1 MSSRIAE
8 AEVPGVPP
16 CLDDWRLIG
25 HERSLHDE
33 EALEEPAVYD
43 GATLTLSII
52 QVGGKPV
59 IYLFPPSALASV
71 QVDLTLVPEWTFSAL
86 YPLSDI
92 TRGKSGTSSTSWT
105 VAASPDGNLVDE
117 ASSLSLSY
125 LFWEAHAPSLPPSP
139 PLLPSD
145 TPLPLPST
153 AFNPGRPS
161 LNRSNAALLPF
172 ASFLSHLDKTLTSL
186 SLHTPARND
195 FVTFW
200 LPSFVRIHGRGQ
212 QIAFRFVEQAAY
224 EQAARLEV
232 EPRPDVVTRVFL
244 LFKGVKEED
253 SDGWRKAEE
262 VDWAEEVG
270 VEQGKFGDE
279 KLFRVLEWG
288 GMEVLA

>member
-59 IYLFPPSALASV
+59 LYRAVPSLGHHSR
-71 QVDLTLVPEWTFSAL
+71 QERHLVDLVDRRRLARWHPRR
-86 YPLSDI
+86 
-92 TRGKSGTSSTSWT
+92 RG
-105 VAASPDGNLVDE
+105 
-117 ASSLSLSY
+117 
-125 LFWEAHAPSLPPSP
+125 F
-139 PLLPSD
+139 
-145 TPLPLPST
+145 LPLPFLPVLGGARSFAPSFPSSPPFRRAST
-153 AFNPGRPS
+153 PPFRRLQPRPTLARPS

-172 ASFLSHLDKTLTSL
+172 TSFLSHLDKALTSL
-186 SLHTPARND
+186 SLHTSARTD
-195 FVTFW
+195 FVTYW
-200 LPSFVRIHGRGQ
+200 LPSFIRIHERGQ
-212 QIAFRFVEQAAY
+212 QIAFRFLEQEAY

-232 EPRPDVVTRVFL
+232 EPKPDLVTRVFL
-244 LFKGVKEED
+244 LFKGVCEEE
-253 SDGWRKAEE
+253 SEGWRKAEE

-270 VEQGKFGDE
+270 VEGSKFGDE

-288 GMEVLA
+288 GMEVIA